1 MTAEDYSKDRLTEEH
16 SFPALPSVEIFEVL
30 HVLADDRINMRDRF
44 PGYYTPSN
52 EDFKKLW
59 ERCLFLPDAN
69 ILLHLFRYGANTTA
83 QVLDTLQRLTPRV
96 WIPYRARAATSFQ

>member
-1 MTAEDYSKDRLTEEH
+1 
-16 SFPALPSVEIFEVL
+16 
-30 HVLADDRINMRDRF
+30 MRDRF